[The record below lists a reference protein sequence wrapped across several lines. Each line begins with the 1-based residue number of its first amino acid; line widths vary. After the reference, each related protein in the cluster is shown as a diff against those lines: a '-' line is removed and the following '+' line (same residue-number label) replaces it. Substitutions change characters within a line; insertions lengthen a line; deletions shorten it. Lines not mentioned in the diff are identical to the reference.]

1 MDASPT
7 AATFKSF
14 FFLNDYLF
22 IRVSFEAGFP
32 SVAQAHPKS
41 AIWYSTGQ
49 TQSSPL
55 ASAS

>member
-1 MDASPT
+1 MPLQQQQLSEV
-7 AATFKSF
+7 F
-14 FFLNDYLF
+14 FFFKYYLF

-32 SVAQAHPKS
+32 SVAQAYPKS
-41 AIWYSTGQ
+41 AIWHSMGQ